1 MAKERKGGY
10 QFLMKPKFL
19 SWNVGGLNDGGINI
33 LKVRN
38 LLRKWKVDIVSF
50 QEIKLEFASCSV
62 VRGF

>member
-1 MAKERKGGY
+1 
-10 QFLMKPKFL
+10 MKPKFL

-62 VRGF
+62 VRRF